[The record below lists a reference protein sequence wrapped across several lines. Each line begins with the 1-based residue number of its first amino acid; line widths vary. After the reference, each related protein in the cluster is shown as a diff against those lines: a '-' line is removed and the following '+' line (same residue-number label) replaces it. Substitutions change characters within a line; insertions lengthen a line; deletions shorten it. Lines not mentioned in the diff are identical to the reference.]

1 MGMFR
6 GGGLKAVVL
15 ARAFAFNTGGGLRIG
30 GGALLVIDDGELAS
44 ETGGDD
50 GGRREWES
58 GEDHHVCLGAIL
70 RNEDRM
76 ISVDVD

>member
-58 GEDHHVCLGAIL
+58 GDHHHVSALFPK
-70 RNEDRM
+70 
-76 ISVDVD
+76 

>member
-30 GGALLVIDDGELAS
+30 GGALLVIDDGSLLA
-44 ETGGDD
+44 
-50 GGRREWES
+50 RREGMTEADARVES
-58 GEDHHVCLGAIL
+58 GDHHVCLGAIL
-70 RNEDRM
+70 RNEDR
-76 ISVDVD
+76 